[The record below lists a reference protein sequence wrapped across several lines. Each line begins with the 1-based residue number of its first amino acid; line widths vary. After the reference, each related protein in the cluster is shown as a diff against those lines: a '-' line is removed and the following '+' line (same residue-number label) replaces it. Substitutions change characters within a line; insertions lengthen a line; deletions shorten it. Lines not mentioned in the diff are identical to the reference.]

1 MGSVL
6 RVFSYLPNPRVWKSV
21 IAANIGGVEIEII
34 GDKPKNLS
42 SWLWDYNARKL
53 SEEEMTQDSPHL
65 RKGKRGFEGALYK
78 TEEFLKSQPFGT
90 VPAAYSPD
98 GEIVEITYSKIRQRC
113 IYAKKI
119 HSQNIAKMYICYHI
133 YMKLLKFSK

>member
-1 MGSVL
+1 VGSVL

-65 RKGKRGFEGALYK
+65 RKGKRGFCRS
-78 TEEFLKSQPFGT
+78 F
-90 VPAAYSPD
+90 
-98 GEIVEITYSKIRQRC
+98 I
-113 IYAKKI
+113 
-119 HSQNIAKMYICYHI
+119 
-133 YMKLLKFSK
+133 